1 MYTTVLQN
9 LGFHTHNQPYCI
21 ISNCPFSN
29 YGFCQITHCF
39 FDLLSTH
46 YTLFSVWP
54 SGTEL
59 GGALYILFPSVFV
72 FFPQVSL
79 VGFLFLL
86 GLYISSLASCMGG
99 LYGAPRIL
107 QCIAQE
113 RVIPALGFLG
123 KGVGAYREM
132 ITILMCLYCGYF
144 QNGEC

>member
-1 MYTTVLQN
+1 MVLQKLVFHKQNHCTVLFVN
-9 LGFHTHNQPYCI
+9 AKSLIMG
-21 ISNCPFSN
+21 SLRL
-29 YGFCQITHCF
+29 HCF
-39 FDLLSTH
+39 FNLLTTH
-46 YTLFSVWP
+46 YKLFSVWP
-54 SGTEL
+54 SGTKL

>member
-1 MYTTVLQN
+1 MVLQKLVFHKQNHCTVLFVN
-9 LGFHTHNQPYCI
+9 AKSLIMG
-21 ISNCPFSN
+21 SLRL
-29 YGFCQITHCF
+29 HCF
-39 FDLLSTH
+39 FNLLTTH
-46 YTLFSVWP
+46 YKLFSVWP
-54 SGTEL
+54 SGTKL

-72 FFPQVSL
+72 FSQVSL